1 MNENSYRRFKSFA
14 ISISVIGGLFL
25 SYTYMEKQSIKDN
38 EFFCDGAPV
47 TIKEG
52 DTLYWIAREHCEG
65 NTMNV
70 VEKLVKLYGTILTIG
85 DTISLPT
92 HPSCELRIT
101 DGGQVIEECE

>member
-1 MNENSYRRFKSFA
+1 MNENSYRLFKSLVIVFSAVSSLLFA
-14 ISISVIGGLFL
+14 
-25 SYTYMEKQSIKDN
+25 YTYMEKQSIKDN

-65 NTMNV
+65 NTANV
-70 VEKLVKLYGTILTIG
+70 VDKLVNLYGTELVIG
-85 DTISLPT
+85 DTVYLPT

-101 DGGQVIEECE
+101 DGDQVIEECE

>member
-1 MNENSYRRFKSFA
+1 MSENSYRLFKSFA
-14 ISISVIGGLFL
+14 IVFYAVCSLFFAY
-25 SYTYMEKQSIKDN
+25 SYMEQLSIKDN

-65 NTMNV
+65 NTRNV
-70 VEKLVKLYGTILTIG
+70 VDKLVKLYGTVLTIG

-92 HPSCELRIT
+92 HPSCELRMT
-101 DGGQVIEECE
+101 DGGQVIEECK